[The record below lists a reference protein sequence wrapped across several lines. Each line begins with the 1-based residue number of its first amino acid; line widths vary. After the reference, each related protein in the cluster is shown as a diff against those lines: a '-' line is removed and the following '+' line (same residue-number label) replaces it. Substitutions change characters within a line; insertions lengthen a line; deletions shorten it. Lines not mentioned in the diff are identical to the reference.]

1 MQPVMAL
8 GLMSGTSLDG
18 IDAAI
23 LHTDGE
29 RVARFGPW
37 RTQPYD
43 DSMRARLRGGLRLA
57 GQLGAVAR
65 HAPEI
70 LDLARD
76 LTRLHGQA
84 VQALLGQAGIAPEQI
99 GVAGFHGQTVLHRPE
114 QGLTL
119 QIGDGAA
126 LAEQLGID
134 VVYDFR
140 SADVAAGGHGAPL
153 APLYHLGLARALEQ
167 AANPADGPV
176 AVLNIGGIAN
186 ITWIDARRDPADGG
200 ILAFDTGPGNCL
212 IDDWCLQ
219 KTGAGMDKGGA
230 LAARGKADATV
241 LRALMR
247 SADVHAPPPKSFD
260 RLGFDPAPVEK
271 LTAEDGAATLTAF
284 TAATIA
290 AACAHL
296 PAAPACWVICGGGRH
311 NPVLLAMLRQQLGVP
326 VLTAEQ
332 AGWRGDAIE
341 AEAFA
346 FLAVRSLRGLP
357 LSLPATTGAPRPL
370 TGGVLA
376 GKMSGRA
383 VKRRY
388 GGQNP

>member
-18 IDAAI
+18 VDVAI

-29 RVARFGPW
+29 RVGRFGPW

-43 DSMRARLRGGLRLA
+43 DAMRARLRDGLGLA
-57 GQLGAVAR
+57 GRLGAAAR

-84 VQALLGQAGIAPEQI
+84 VQALLRQAGITPEQVV
-99 GVAGFHGQTVLHRPE
+99 VAGFHGQTVLHRPE
-114 QGLTL
+114 QRLTL

-126 LAEQLGID
+126 LADQLGID

-140 SADVAAGGHGAPL
+140 SADVAAGGQGAPL
-153 APLYHLGLARALEQ
+153 APLYHLGLARGLKQ
-167 AANPADGPV
+167 ASGAGGGPV

-186 ITWIDARRDPADGG
+186 ITWIDARRDPAGGG

-212 IDDWCLQ
+212 IDDWCLR
-219 KTGAGMDKGGA
+219 KTGLPMDMGGA
-230 LAARGKADATV
+230 LAARGRADAAV
-241 LRALMR
+241 LQALMR

-290 AACAHL
+290 AARMHL
-296 PAAPACWVICGGGRH
+296 PAAPSCWVICGGGRH
-311 NPVLLAMLRQQLGVP
+311 NPVLLEMLAQQLGVL

-376 GKMSGRA
+376 SRMTG
-383 VKRRY
+383 
-388 GGQNP
+388 